1 MYGNYGVT
9 NFFTHNGLLLLFVA
23 VMIESF
29 GLPIPGETSL
39 IAFAVLASEGHYDIR
54 WVIVIA
60 AAGAIIGDNLGYW
73 IGRLGGRELIER
85 WRWLR
90 RYSQRVLPR
99 GEALMERHGGKI
111 IFFGRFVSILRYTVA
126 WLAGLSNMNWLRF
139 LAWNAA
145 GGIAWAAAVAL
156 IAYYLGHAVITEI
169 ERFGLYAA
177 VAVVGIGAFGS
188 VAIWRL
194 RTRVESRL

>member
-1 MYGNYGVT
+1 
-9 NFFTHNGLLLLFVA
+9 
-23 VMIESF
+23 
-29 GLPIPGETSL
+29 
-39 IAFAVLASEGHYDIR
+39 
-54 WVIVIA
+54 
-60 AAGAIIGDNLGYW
+60 
-73 IGRLGGRELIER
+73 
-85 WRWLR
+85 
-90 RYSQRVLPR
+90 
-99 GEALMERHGGKI
+99 MERHGGKI
-111 IFFGRFVSILRYTVA
+111 VFFGRFVSILRYTVA

-169 ERFGLYAA
+169 ELFGLYAA